1 MKSTILTIFQKE
13 FKRFFSDRRM
23 VFTTIIMPGL
33 IIFLMYNLMGGAIAS
48 QFTDIKKPVVQAVH
62 VPQSLRPALQQ
73 TFELTEIEA
82 DGQDEAK
89 RAVQDKNLALLAVF
103 PADFDS
109 AVAVYDAQSGL
120 PAPGVQL
127 FYNSSETSSQQAFSA
142 FSQVL
147 TDYEATMTNKFDINP
162 ATDTSYDLASK
173 QDLTGTIFSS
183 MLPMLLLV
191 FLFSGCMAVAP
202 ESIAGEKDRGTIA
215 TMLVT
220 PAKRG
225 DIALGKIFALS
236 IIALLSGIS
245 SAAGTILSLPKL
257 MGAAGELDGSAYT
270 IADYVL
276 LGVVILSTVLV
287 LITLISII
295 SAFAKTAKEAQTYI
309 MPLMLVVVLVGVTAM
324 FNGGAQTELF
334 WYFIP
339 LYNTV
344 QCMISIFSFAIVP
357 AQLAVTVVTNLIVTA
372 LGAFVLT
379 KMFNSEKVMF
389 SK

>member
-73 TFELTEIEA
+73 AFELTEIEA

-89 RAVQDKNLALLAVF
+89 RAVQDKNLSLLAVF

-109 AVAVYDAQSGL
+109 AVAAYDAQSGL

-127 FYNSSETSSQQAFSA
+127 FYNSSGTNSQQAFSA

>member
-48 QFTDIKKPVVQAVH
+48 QFTEIKKPGVQAVH